1 MVPTRIGLRRKS
13 RPGASSLSEYL
24 QFSDEFEGDI
34 SDAGHPRPDAGPS
47 PSPSPPHSSARNGYA
62 AVADDEDPLDG
73 DIGGEGSRDEALT
86 TGLAPASND
95 ALLEGD
101 EEADIAARQE
111 ETVGSD
117 SVDSETV
124 GNGPRGAG
132 SQNPCVGQRAGAL
145 ASLKQRFL
153 SRTLGMCRL
162 VRFVWVLHGGAD
174 EMPAAGTRA
183 HKAAMA
189 VFYLELPF
197 TIARCAAR
205 MR

>member
-1 MVPTRIGLRRKS
+1 M
-13 RPGASSLSEYL
+13 

-34 SDAGHPRPDAGPS
+34 SDAGHPRPDPGPS
-47 PSPSPPHSSARNGYA
+47 PSPSLPHSSARNGYV
-62 AVADDEDPLDG
+62 AVADDEDPVDG

-86 TGLAPASND
+86 MRIPPASND
-95 ALLEGD
+95 ALLEGG
-101 EEADIAARQE
+101 EEADTAARPE
-111 ETVGSD
+111 DTVGSD
-117 SVDSETV
+117 SVDSET
-124 GNGPRGAG
+124 AG
-132 SQNPCVGQRAGAL
+132 DGLRAAGTQNPCVAQRAGAR
-145 ASLKQRFL
+145 ASLKERSL
-153 SRTLGMCRL
+153 YHTRGMCRL

-205 MR
+205 MH